1 MKGGL
6 VSVFDVRYTLSRNNL
21 VVTVYDVT
29 YDSNGYPLFLF
40 YDRENRAW
48 VRKSAKYFIPVRTG
62 VC

>member
-1 MKGGL
+1 M
-6 VSVFDVRYTLSRNNL
+6 FDVRYTLSRNNL

-40 YDRENRAW
+40 YDRENHAW